1 MSQLRKH
8 KIFLRITKRGVV
20 LFYSSYILKRSHL
33 NSRPASI
40 IVAMDTPSFHVILY
54 KPEIPYNTGNII
66 RLCANVGAELH
77 LIRPLGFEMTEA
89 RLKRAALDYTD
100 LTIVTEHESLESY
113 VGNFPNRRL
122 FAATAKAKLSYADID
137 FQEDDS
143 FLFGSE
149 SSGLPDDLLGTFEEE
164 RKLLVPMRPNNRCL
178 NIANSVSI
186 IAYEAWRQLDFSGRA
201 DPR

>member
-1 MSQLRKH
+1 MLVMLVDHCLRSGTSY
-8 KIFLRITKRGVV
+8 IFDQSSFCHNFDIYVTVEKAQNFFEDNKAWCGA
-20 LFYSSYILKRSHL
+20 FFSSYILKSFHL
-33 NSRPASI
+33 DSRPVSI

-122 FAATAKAKLSYADID
+122 FAATAKAKHSYADID
-137 FQEDDS
+137 FLEDDS
-143 FLFGSE
+143 F
-149 SSGLPDDLLGTFEEE
+149 
-164 RKLLVPMRPNNRCL
+164 
-178 NIANSVSI
+178 
-186 IAYEAWRQLDFSGRA
+186 
-201 DPR
+201 

>member
-1 MSQLRKH
+1 
-8 KIFLRITKRGVV
+8 
-20 LFYSSYILKRSHL
+20 
-33 NSRPASI
+33 
-40 IVAMDTPSFHVILY
+40 MDTPSFHVILY

-122 FAATAKAKLSYADID
+122 FAATAKAKHSYADID
-137 FQEDDS
+137 FLEDDS

-149 SSGLPDDLLGTFEEE
+149 SSGLPDDLLGTFE
-164 RKLLVPMRPNNRCL
+164 
-178 NIANSVSI
+178 
-186 IAYEAWRQLDFSGRA
+186 
-201 DPR
+201 